1 MSTNGY
7 PFMSR
12 AAVLAKITAEPA
24 FAVECVRIIEERG
37 GFMASHRARAAKLI
51 SGLASGKPS
60 TAQLQDAAELAA
72 RYSKTLAR
80 VFRERDLA
88 ARPEIAAAGAVF
100 GVVAGAPSPAATTG
114 AVPAPAIPA
123 RAPVVVA
130 PKAKPATEA
139 AAPADPAPK
148 RRGRPPGSKNRPK
161 DAPAP
166 TKRRRRT

>member
-51 SGLASGKPS
+51 SGLAAGKPS
-60 TAQLQDAAELAA
+60 TTQLQDAAELAA

-88 ARPEIAAAGAVF
+88 ARPELAVAGAVF
-100 GVVAGAPSPAATTG
+100 GVVASAPPPAATTP
-114 AVPAPAIPA
+114 VPAPAMPA
-123 RAPVVVA
+123 RAPTVVA

-139 AAPADPAPK
+139 AAPAAPAPK